1 MHYTSARASNVQ
13 QRCASACTSM
23 SLHSSCHR
31 RLATALSFRS
41 GAKVALRE
49 FAAGGGGAPFPRL
62 RPAPSYAMQHLLIDA
77 RVALPQASAA
87 AAAEQRGGF
96 DATASEQPGSV
107 DATAAAAEQPGS
119 VDGTAAAADG
129 FAAVSGLL
137 EASLDD
143 AGLLLQRRQ
152 QRSRV
157 GSNGQDG
164 EAADTVTAFFR
175 CQDGYVAAVW
185 HGASAS
191 LSGAGP
197 YKGKCP

>member
-1 MHYTSARASNVQ
+1 
-13 QRCASACTSM
+13 M
-23 SLHSSCHR
+23 SLHSSRQR

-49 FAAGGGGAPFPRL
+49 FAAGSGGAPFPRL
-62 RPAPSYAMQHLLIDA
+62 RPAPSFAMQHLLIDA
-77 RVALPQASAA
+77 RVALPKASA
-87 AAAEQRGGF
+87 
-96 DATASEQPGSV
+96 
-107 DATAAAAEQPGS
+107 AAAAEQPGS
-119 VDGTAAAADG
+119 VDGTAAAADE

-191 LSGAGP
+191 LSGAGA
-197 YKGKCP
+197 YKGI

>member
-1 MHYTSARASNVQ
+1 
-13 QRCASACTSM
+13 M
-23 SLHSSCHR
+23 SLHSSCQR

-77 RVALPQASAA
+77 RVALPKASAA
-87 AAAEQRGGF
+87 AAA
-96 DATASEQPGSV
+96 EQPGSV
-107 DATAAAAEQPGS
+107 DATAAAAEQLGS
-119 VDGTAAAADG
+119 VDGTAAVADE

-197 YKGKCP
+197 YKGK